1 MKHSKHRNVGIL
13 FEILNHAVLNEI
25 SKGHN
30 KTAAGIFSVIKKYF
44 MTETQ
49 VSKAYRV
56 YSQLLYSEARNPY
69 YAARFYGNLVKEY
82 AQTVDEQKLYNEN
95 TKLLDEISKVCDRK
109 QIMKVSVPN
118 YKLYASFNI
127 LVNEGNINMGGQYL
141 TTRDRS
147 SCEQNIFEHLVNNT
161 EAKRIKEA
169 NDHHTDKPTEQ
180 LQTETL
186 ALGIALKNF
195 DNKYGKLL
203 TTEQKDCLVKYYTT
217 KDERNFSNWMKKRID
232 NILDEVAVKKDKVDN
247 EKIKEK
253 IELVE
258 EKLRGISKENTLS
271 TTNLKDVLLSLEMKD
286 NLRLF

>member
-1 MKHSKHRNVGIL
+1 
-13 FEILNHAVLNEI
+13 
-25 SKGHN
+25 
-30 KTAAGIFSVIKKYF
+30 

-49 VSKAYRV
+49 ISKAYRV

-127 LVNEGNINMGGQYL
+127 LINEGNINMGGQYL

-147 SCEQNIFEHLVNNT
+147 SCEQNIFEHLVENT

-169 NDHHTDKPTEQ
+169 NAHHTEKPTEQ

-286 NLRLF
+286 NLKLF

>member
-1 MKHSKHRNVGIL
+1 
-13 FEILNHAVLNEI
+13 
-25 SKGHN
+25 
-30 KTAAGIFSVIKKYF
+30 

-49 VSKAYRV
+49 ISKAYQI

-69 YAARFYGNLVKEY
+69 YATRFFSNLIKEY
-82 AQTVDEQKLYNEN
+82 NQTVDDNKLYNEN
-95 TKLLDEISKVCDRK
+95 TQLLEEISKVCNRK
-109 QIMKVSVPN
+109 QIMKVNVPN

-127 LVNEGNINMGGQYL
+127 LINEGNISRGGQYL

-147 SCEQNIFEHLVNNT
+147 ACEQNIFEHLVENT

-169 NDHHTDKPTEQ
+169 NTHHTDKPKEQ
-180 LQTETL
+180 IQIEQL

-203 TTEQKDCLVKYYTT
+203 TSEQKDCLVKYYTT
-217 KDERNFSNWMKKRID
+217 KDERNFSTWMKKRVD
-232 NILDEVAVKKDKVDN
+232 NILDEVADKKDKVDN

-258 EKLRGISKENTLS
+258 EKLKGIAKEEMVS
-271 TTNLKDVLLSLEMKD
+271 TTSLKDILLSLEMKD
-286 NLRLF
+286 NLKLF

>member
-49 VSKAYRV
+49 VSKAYRI

-127 LVNEGNINMGGQYL
+127 LINEGNINMGGQYL

-258 EKLRGISKENTLS
+258 EKLRGTSKENTLS
-271 TTNLKDVLLSLEMKD
+271 TTNLKDILLSLEMKD
-286 NLRLF
+286 NLKLF

>member
-1 MKHSKHRNVGIL
+1 MKHSKQRNVGIL

-30 KTAAGIFSVIKKYF
+30 KTAAGIFSVIKKHF

-49 VSKAYRV
+49 ISKAYRI

-69 YAARFYGNLVKEY
+69 YATRFFSNLIKEY
-82 AQTVDEQKLYNEN
+82 NQTVDDNKLYNEN
-95 TKLLDEISKVCDRK
+95 TQLLEEISKVCNRK
-109 QIMKVSVPN
+109 QIMKVNVPN

-127 LVNEGNINMGGQYL
+127 LINEGNISRGGQYL
-141 TTRDRS
+141 TTRDRAT
-147 SCEQNIFEHLVNNT
+147 CEQNIFEHLVENT
-161 EAKRIKEA
+161 EAKRLKEA
-169 NDHHTDKPTEQ
+169 NAHHTDKPLDQIQTEQ
-180 LQTETL
+180 L

-217 KDERNFSNWMKKRID
+217 KDERNFSDWMKKRID
-232 NILDEVAVKKDKVDN
+232 NILDEVADKKDKVDN

>member
-1 MKHSKHRNVGIL
+1 MKHSKQRNVGIL

-30 KTAAGIFSVIKKYF
+30 KTAAGIFSVIKKHF

-49 VSKAYRV
+49 ISKAYRI

-69 YAARFYGNLVKEY
+69 YATRFFSNLIKEY
-82 AQTVDEQKLYNEN
+82 NKTVDDNKLYNEN
-95 TKLLDEISKVCDRK
+95 TQLLEEISKVCNRK
-109 QIMKVSVPN
+109 QIMKVNVPN

-127 LVNEGNINMGGQYL
+127 LINEGNISRGGQYL
-141 TTRDRS
+141 TTRDRAT
-147 SCEQNIFEHLVNNT
+147 CEQNIFEHLVENT
-161 EAKRIKEA
+161 EAKRLKEA
-169 NDHHTDKPTEQ
+169 NAHHTDKPLDQIQTEQ
-180 LQTETL
+180 L

-217 KDERNFSNWMKKRID
+217 KDERNFSDWMKKRID
-232 NILDEVAVKKDKVDN
+232 NILDEVADKKDKVDN

>member
-95 TKLLDEISKVCDRK
+95 TKLLDEISNVCDRK

-127 LVNEGNINMGGQYL
+127 LINEGNINMGGQYL

-147 SCEQNIFEHLVNNT
+147 SCEQNIFEHLVENT

-169 NDHHTDKPTEQ
+169 NAHHTEKPTEQ

-217 KDERNFSNWMKKRID
+217 KDERNFSTWMKKRID

-286 NLRLF
+286 NLKLF